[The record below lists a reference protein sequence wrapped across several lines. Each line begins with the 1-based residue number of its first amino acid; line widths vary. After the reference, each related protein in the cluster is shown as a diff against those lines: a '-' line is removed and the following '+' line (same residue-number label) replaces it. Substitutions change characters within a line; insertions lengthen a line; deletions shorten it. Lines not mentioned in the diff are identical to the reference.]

1 MKISVVIPCYG
12 SENTIEAVVDE
23 IENTIHQRKIEHEII
38 LVNDC
43 SPDQVWKRISK
54 GNQLCQKLRTAFSAD
69 GRVPEIYRGYCNLHG

>member
-43 SPDQVWKRISK
+43 SPDQVWKRITSLSQNYESVK
-54 GNQLCQKLRTAFSAD
+54 GT
-69 GRVPEIYRGYCNLHG
+69 GNLPGIL